1 MHCLLFSVIN
11 VIRNM
16 VLLRF
21 SLLAK
26 ASMSLLRVFSFGGGR
41 VGQKLKPLC
50 NKLVSDWVS
59 FNEDNLTILLLRISA
74 FLYF

>member
-26 ASMSLLRVFSFGGGR
+26 ASMSLLRVFSFGDGR

-50 NKLVSDWVS
+50 NKLVSDRVS